1 MRRNTLLAMVGASA
15 LLLSGCSLSGNAPSD
30 TSTGEEVDG
39 PLSGVTIAV
48 GSKDFTEQLVLCE
61 ITAQRLESQGAT
73 VERVCSLSG
82 SATVRA
88 AEESGDIDLYWEY
101 TGTGWTAHLT
111 QTESVPD
118 ATELYEKVRDMDLT
132 ENQIVWLPP
141 AAANNTYALV
151 VKAETAE
158 RLDVKTLSDY
168 AALSISSPEEASF
181 CGAAEFFGRDDGWEG
196 LKKAYGIT
204 VPQDKVATLA
214 EGPIYNAVATGNP
227 CNFGEAFATDGR
239 IAALGL
245 VVLEDDKNFFPF
257 YNLSLTVRQDV
268 LDEHPEIEEAMA
280 GVTDL
285 LTNESLQALNGS
297 VDVDGLSPEAVA
309 ATWLEEN
316 GLTT

>member
-1 MRRNTLLAMVGASA
+1 MRRTSLLAIVGASA
-15 LLLSGCSLSGNAPSD
+15 LLLSGCSLSGSAKGDAPGGAS
-30 TSTGEEVDG
+30 VDG
-39 PLSGVTIAV
+39 PLSGVTITV

-73 VERVCSLSG
+73 VERVCSLNG

-111 QTESVPD
+111 QTEIIAD
-118 ATELYEKVRDMDLT
+118 ATEQYEKVRDMDLA
-132 ENQIVWLPP
+132 ENQIAWLPP
-141 AAANNTYALV
+141 ADANNTYAIV
-151 VKAETAE
+151 VEEGTAE
-158 RLDVKTLSDY
+158 RLKVKTLSDY
-168 AALSISSPEEASF
+168 AELSVKSPDEASF
-181 CGAAEFFGRDDGWEG
+181 CGASEFFGRDDGWDG
-196 LKKAYGIT
+196 LTKSYGIT

-214 EGPIYNAVATGNP
+214 EGPIYNSVATGNP

-268 LDEHPEIEEAMA
+268 LDEHPEIASVMA
-280 GVTDL
+280 GVTEL

-309 ATWLEEN
+309 AAWLEES
-316 GLTT
+316 GLSA

>member
-1 MRRNTLLAMVGASA
+1 MRKTALLAMVGASA
-15 LLLSGCSLSGNAPSD
+15 LILSGCSLSGNAPGD
-30 TSTGEEVDG
+30 TSTGEKVDG
-39 PLSGVTIAV
+39 PLSGVTISV

-111 QTESVPD
+111 QTEVVPD
-118 ATELYEKVRDMDLT
+118 ATEQYEKVRDMDLE

-141 AAANNTYALV
+141 AAANNTYAIAV
-151 VKAETAE
+151 SAETAD
-158 RLDVKTLSDY
+158 RLKVKTLSDY
-168 AALSISSPEEASF
+168 AALSMSSPEEASF

-196 LKKAYGIT
+196 LKKSYGIN

-214 EGPIYNAVATGNP
+214 EGPIYNSIATGNP

-268 LDEHPEIEEAMA
+268 LDAHPEIEEVMA
-280 GVTDL
+280 GVTEL

-297 VDVDGLSPEAVA
+297 VDVDGQSPEAVA
-309 ATWLEEN
+309 AAWLKEN
-316 GLTT
+316 GLSA